1 MKYAKPEVVV
11 HNSAFA
17 AIQHIGKGQPFVLDS
32 ATSGP
37 NVGMYNATNNAY
49 EADE

>member
-1 MKYAKPEVVV
+1 MKYAKPEVVACG
-11 HNSAFA
+11 SALV
-17 AIQHIGKGQPFVLDS
+17 AIQHIGKGSPFLLDA